1 MSAYLWNT
9 FCPTLF
15 GTGATQ
21 EVGIKAKELG
31 MYTSLRYFLLDSMAF
46 ENIRQQQH
54 IVRPDFIE
62 VLPGV
67 MPRVIKRI
75 CSSIKT
81 PIIAGGLITDKE
93 DVMAALSAG
102 AIAVSST
109 NHQVW
114 KM

>member
-31 MYTSLRYFLLDSMAF
+31 MYTILRYFLLDSMAF

-54 IVRPDFIE
+54 AVKPDYIE

-67 MPRVIKRI
+67 MPKVIGKV
-75 CSSIKT
+75 CKMSKT
-81 PIIAGGLITDKE
+81 PIIAGGLISDKE
-93 DVMAALSAG
+93 SVMAALSAG

-109 NHQVW
+109 NHEVW